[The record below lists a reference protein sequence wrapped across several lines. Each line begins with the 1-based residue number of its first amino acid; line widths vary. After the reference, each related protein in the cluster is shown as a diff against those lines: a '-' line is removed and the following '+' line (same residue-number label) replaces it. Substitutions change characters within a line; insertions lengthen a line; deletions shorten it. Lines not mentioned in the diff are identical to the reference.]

1 MEILKR
7 VIEEFNKYHGSEAQ
21 AKIIKVED
29 DEVIIEFNGSF
40 CKTCG
45 LYDYFEDIKWEA
57 MRFGLNIEPVEVIE
71 SKEEFEKGRYLVK
84 YKLKGEQSSQQVQQ
98 P

>member
-7 VIEEFNKYHGSEAQ
+7 VIKEFNKYHGSEAQ
-21 AKIIKVED
+21 AKIIKAER
-29 DEVIIEFNGSF
+29 DEVIIEFDGSF

-57 MRFGLNIEPVEVIE
+57 MNFGLNIEPVEIIE
-71 SKEEFEKGRYLVK
+71 SEEEFERGRYLVK
-84 YKLKGEQSSQQVQQ
+84 YKLKSEQSSQQARQ

>member
-1 MEILKR
+1 MEILKK

-21 AKIIKVED
+21 AKIIKVEG

-57 MRFGLNIEPVEVIE
+57 MNFGLNIEPVEVLE
-71 SKEEFEKGRYLVK
+71 SEEEFERGRYLVK
-84 YKLKGEQSSQQVQQ
+84 YKFKSEQSSQ
-98 P
+98 